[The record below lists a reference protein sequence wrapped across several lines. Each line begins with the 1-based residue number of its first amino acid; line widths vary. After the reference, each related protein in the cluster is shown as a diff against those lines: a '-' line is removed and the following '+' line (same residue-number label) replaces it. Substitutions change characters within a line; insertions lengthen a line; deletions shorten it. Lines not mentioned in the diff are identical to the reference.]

1 MSSYTI
7 QPVVVPRPP
16 QEQSSHQEIIEE
28 QYDIDDPRLYTAG
41 SHTPVLYG
49 DHKTQGG

>member
-16 QEQSSHQEIIEE
+16 QEQPSRQEIIEE

-49 DHKTQGG
+49 DKPQGG